1 MQLEER
7 DGEVS
12 SKRGV
17 ELKAEKSANSRRAV
31 TKYLVASAEK
41 ALKLHDVQTPPLF
54 RRTFTTPCE
63 INLMKKAQ
71 SVILTEIILVYSG
84 QPALHATRVLLQ
96 PLLT

>member
-1 MQLEER
+1 MQLEKR
-7 DGEVS
+7 DGDVS

-54 RRTFTTPCE
+54 RRTFTTPCQNKLNE
-63 INLMKKAQ
+63 ESSKCD
-71 SVILTEIILVYSG
+71 T
-84 QPALHATRVLLQ
+84 H
-96 PLLT
+96 